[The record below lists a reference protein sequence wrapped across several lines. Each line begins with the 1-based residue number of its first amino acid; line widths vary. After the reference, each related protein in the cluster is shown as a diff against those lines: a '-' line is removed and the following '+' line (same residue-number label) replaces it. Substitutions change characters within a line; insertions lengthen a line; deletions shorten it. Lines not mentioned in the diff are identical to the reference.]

1 MTRSEIMHF
10 DRPAIGPDA
19 EAQLRAAMK
28 ACKLP
33 LPTRIAFIGNY
44 LPRECGIATFTTDLC
59 TSIETEFGVG
69 SLFAIPVNDPESSY
83 QYPKQVRLELEQED
97 LASYVRA
104 ADFLNFNGNDL
115 VCLQH
120 EYGIYGGSAG
130 SHILALLRKLK
141 MPLVT
146 TLHTV
151 LREPDA
157 NQRMVLEEIAQ
168 LSDRMIVMSE
178 LAAQL
183 LREVYAVP
191 SGKIDVIPHGV
202 PDLPFMDPNYFK
214 DKFGTEGKFVLL
226 TFGLLSPNKGIENV
240 IRALPAILERH
251 PNVVYIVS
259 GVTHPHI
266 RRREG
271 ERYREALQ
279 ALAEQLGVADHLILN
294 NRFVSTEELVE
305 FVGAADIYITPYQ
318 QEAQVVSG
326 TLAIALGAGKAIVST
341 PYWHAKEL
349 LAENRGVIVPF
360 ENPGAIAEAV
370 LRLLENDA
378 ERHAM
383 RKRAYLYS
391 RGTTWPNT
399 ARAYMASFQRA
410 RFERSL
416 QPRASQQEISS
427 VMPANMVES
436 LPALNTG
443 HLRTLTD
450 DTGILQHAIFSVPN
464 TREGYTTDDNARAL
478 IVSTLLDAELADIAD
493 ADRREYSSLS
503 HRYLSFLWL
512 AFNADTGRFRNFLGY
527 DRKWLEKAGSDDSH
541 GRALWSL
548 GKVLGASRNAGL
560 RGAAGRL
567 FEAAVPA
574 TLTFTSP
581 RAWAFSILGMQAY
594 LDWFPGDRTIQGVRN
609 DLANRLL
616 DIYERSHSETW
627 KWFEKSLSYSNARLS
642 QALILAGWR
651 SDNQRMI
658 EAGMDSLKWLIA
670 EQHRGDA
677 EIFVPIGSNGF
688 FIEGNEKARFDQQPV
703 EACATVSA
711 CLEVYRLTEESQW
724 LDEANRVFHWF
735 LGKNDLRVA
744 LYDTVTG
751 GCRDGLHPDRV
762 NENQGAESSLSF
774 LMALLEMQEVKVTNT
789 HEHHLEMSAFS

>member
-1 MTRSEIMHF
+1 MSFDEMMH
-10 DRPAIGPDA
+10 PIKDA
-19 EAQLRAAMK
+19 VNPELESSHIAMK

-33 LPTRIAFIGNY
+33 LPTRIAFVGNY

-59 TSIETEFGVG
+59 TALTAEYGEGR
-69 SLFAIPVNDPESSY
+69 LFAIPVNDPDSKYE
-83 QYPKQVRLELEQED
+83 YPEQVRLELEQEE
-97 LASYVRA
+97 LASYERA

-120 EYGIYGGSAG
+120 EYGIYGGRAG
-130 SHILALLRKLK
+130 RHILTLLRKLK

-151 LREPDA
+151 LREPDED
-157 NQRMVLEEIAQ
+157 QRTVLEEIAR
-168 LSDRMIVMSE
+168 LSDRMVVMSE

-214 DKFGTEGKFVLL
+214 DKFGTEGKSVLL

-240 IRALPAILERH
+240 IQALPAILAKQ

-266 RRREG
+266 RRHEGEIYREG
-271 ERYREALQ
+271 LQ
-279 ALAEQLGVADHLILN
+279 ALAEELGVSDHLIFD
-294 NRFVSTEELVE
+294 NRFVSTEELIE
-305 FVGAADIYITPYQ
+305 HVGAADIYITPYRH
-318 QEAQVVSG
+318 EAQVVSG
-326 TLAIALGAGKAIVST
+326 TLAIALGAGKAIIST

-349 LAENRGVIVPF
+349 LAEQRGVIVPF
-360 ENPGAIAEAV
+360 QSPKAIAEAV
-370 LRLLENDA
+370 LALLENDA

-391 RGTTWPNT
+391 RGTTWAKT

-416 QPRASQQEISS
+416 HPKAAQQGDSAVE
-427 VMPANMVES
+427 PADYLPS
-436 LPALNTG
+436 LNPG
-443 HLRTLTD
+443 HLLAMTD

-478 IVSTLLDAELADIAD
+478 IVSTLLDKSETRAG
-493 ADRREYSSLS
+493 RREYSNLS

-512 AFNADTGRFRNFLGY
+512 AFHPETGRFRNFLGY
-527 DRKWLEKAGSDDSH
+527 DRKWLEDVGSDDSH

-548 GKVLGASRNAGL
+548 GTVLGYSGNAGL

-574 TLTFTSP
+574 TLKFTSP

-594 LDWFPGDRTIQGVRN
+594 LDWFPGDRAIQGVRN
-609 DLANRLL
+609 ALANRLL

-658 EAGMDSLKWLIA
+658 EAGMDSLKWLVT
-670 EQHRGDA
+670 EQHRDD
-677 EIFVPIGSNGF
+677 EDIFVPIGSHGF
-688 FIEGNEKARFDQQPV
+688 YLEGNEKARFDQQPV
-703 EACATVSA
+703 EACATVAA
-711 CLEVYRLTEESQW
+711 CMEVYRLTKESPWLEE
-724 LDEANRVFHWF
+724 ARKAFRWF
-735 LGKNDLRVA
+735 LGKNDLQVP
-744 LYDTVTG
+744 LYDAQTG

-762 NENQGAESSLSF
+762 NENQGAESTLSF
-774 LMALLEMQEVKVTNT
+774 LMALLEMQAAKVVSADKL
-789 HEHHLEMSAFS
+789 HHGMSVSL